1 MQKVN
6 TKEEVITLLDKRY
19 ILAAISIA
27 TNNAFFVF
35 KNKNKITIYN
45 TNLKYVVTVEM
56 FISVFNEYNYYLI
69 DSKDDITINPDFD
82 VLTLKQ

>member
-6 TKEEVITLLDKRY
+6 AKEEVITLLDKRY

-27 TNNAFFVF
+27 TNNAFYIS
-35 KNKNKITIYN
+35 KNKIAIYN

-56 FISVFNEYNYYLI
+56 FISMFNEYNYYLI

>member
-27 TNNAFFVF
+27 TNNAFFVS

-45 TNLKYVVTVEM
+45 KNLKYVVAVEM
-56 FISVFNEYNYYLI
+56 FILMFNEYNYYLV